1 MRQTTCSTQQTTC
14 NTQQTTCN
22 MRQTTCSM
30 QQWVDRRDILAG
42 RCSLALA
49 YRLSLRPLDDDT
61 MPRDTTM
68 PRDRFAMHWAESLG
82 ATRATEC
89 AATKLTLLRLWLRMP
104 TTFRCAPRVPCH
116 RCMALL
122 TGRSVGSCC
131 CSARRRVRS
140 LSRSARCRQRT
151 NGPVA
156 HPGPAARAHAQAQG
170 RMRPMNVRLRATG
183 LYLQYLGGPVELR
196 EALYLLWVCAAFFTA
211 GGQRLLR

>member
-1 MRQTTCSTQQTTC
+1 
-14 NTQQTTCN
+14 

-89 AATKLTLLRLWLRMP
+89 AATKLTLLRRWLRMP

-116 RCMALL
+116 RCMVRQA
-122 TGRSVGSCC
+122 VP
-131 CSARRRVRS
+131 SARAAARLGDECALCLVRR
-140 LSRSARCRQRT
+140 LAGNAPALWPCGPSR
-151 NGPVA
+151 
-156 HPGPAARAHAQAQG
+156 PAARAHAQAQG
-170 RMRPMNVRLRATG
+170 RVPDEADERAVARDWAVFAVSWRSG
-183 LYLQYLGGPVELR
+183 R
-196 EALYLLWVCAAFFTA
+196 AS
-211 GGQRLLR
+211 